1 MKAAVAEAA
10 CHRSAADAGIVA
22 IGLFRPVIL
31 LLFRW
36 ESRNIR
42 DLILI
47 SLPPRA
53 REAAGCAWH
62 AAGYSTR
69 GRIPPVFYLYYQ
81 VAGYELFN
89 LRLGSALGG

>member
-47 SLPPRA
+47 SFPPGRA
-53 REAAGCAWH
+53 RVAAGAL
-62 AAGYSTR
+62 GTPD
-69 GRIPPVFYLYYQ
+69 GI
-81 VAGYELFN
+81 FN
-89 LRLGSALGG
+89 LRKNST